1 MTKAE
6 EYTIGKGFADGMT
19 WENEAGESL
28 RDVLPEGNRMLGSW
42 ASARLP
48 RRSWRLDEDSIPYIM
63 ISDDNGPMYVLT
75 RDHDE
80 SVEATRAWW
89 FFEEDRSCVL
99 VTCSPRWRL
108 KKSSLITAHLSPRR
122 EYDDDTQAEPRLR
135 HG

>member
-80 SVEATRAWW
+80 SGEATRAWW

-99 VTCSPRWRL
+99 MFDGCWDTGHMLTPVEI
-108 KKSSLITAHLSPRR
+108 KKILVDYCASIAK
-122 EYDDDTQAEPRLR
+122 E
-135 HG
+135 GI